1 MNSFI
6 LKDAWK
12 MEDMGLDVGIWN
24 SSPCLEGYHQV
35 KKAYVLDN
43 GWRDVLVCGMC
54 SFFKAVLRL
63 IGHMWG
69 EKLLLQ

>member
-43 GWRDVLVCGMC
+43 G
-54 SFFKAVLRL
+54 
-63 IGHMWG
+63 
-69 EKLLLQ
+69 